1 MITVPSVTRVNL
13 AVVLVAV
20 LASCQNPIDTSHWAT
35 GRFQGDK
42 VISLNARYDASSA
55 ALTISAYADVP
66 DGATAVLELTGPEHW
81 RCDGGFRQ
89 HPSATTF
96 AGDNQN
102 LPYFVAGG
110 ATYSTVNFFVP
121 AGSYTATIQIPGF
134 HASLDERVKLD
145 HGSAPDADTGLEQQ
159 DPGCVRVADSAAQQ
173 KDLIGNY
180 IRGIQLIVKRLGKSD
195 LRTIADKAQ
204 QALMRANA
212 LSDPAVIRS
221 ANLSAA
227 RILRTLGDAARAEFP
242 NPPSSLMQAIDD
254 AVALLSQ
261 SGLR

>member
-1 MITVPSVTRVNL
+1 MSSNALL
-13 AVVLVAV
+13 AVAVA
-20 LASCQNPIDTSHWAT
+20 LTIPLGSCESPVDNSHWAT

-55 ALTISAYADVP
+55 ALTISAYADAP

-121 AGSYTATIQIPGF
+121 AGSYTATIQISGF
-134 HASLDERVKLD
+134 HASLDERVELD